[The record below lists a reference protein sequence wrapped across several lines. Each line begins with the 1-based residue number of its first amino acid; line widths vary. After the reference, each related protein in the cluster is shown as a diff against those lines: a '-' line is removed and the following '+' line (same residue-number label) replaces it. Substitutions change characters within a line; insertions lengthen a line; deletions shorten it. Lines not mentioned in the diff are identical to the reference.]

1 MLIYKYHNISVM
13 SMCLKGYD
21 EDTAIRMQ
29 NRIMASKTVLV
40 NFAECHPE
48 NCENG
53 RCKAAMACN
62 YKLLKQENNY
72 EIPMAAPW
80 ACRGCGD
87 CVRACPLKAVL
98 MANN

>member
-72 EIPMAAPW
+72 ENPMAAPW

-87 CVRACPLKAVL
+87 CARACPLKAVL